1 MRRSWIIGAF
11 GFVALAANPGG
22 AQSRAIERCG
32 LRIPTSEQKGYA
44 GLPSGDVFCPLMA
57 DPKGLHSFLSYQ
69 RTVGEDDLLSTIG
82 SVGIADQF
90 GIARWNGSTPGN
102 GVQLSLAGGIF
113 AQFDLGTPS
122 YDLLNA
128 DYIVGLPLT
137 IRKDA
142 FSMRLRVYHQ
152 SSHLG
157 DEFLLRSEDPDR
169 VNLSFEAAEAI
180 VSVEGPLLR
189 LYGGGE
195 LLFHKSPDELETYVA
210 HGGAELRPLNSA
222 ISLGSAGGIR
232 PVAAIDLKASQEQE
246 WKPSIS
252 IRAGIEFERTRDAD
266 PPSRRWSLLF
276 ESYRGPSPYGQFF
289 AQKIQYFGIGAHFQ
303 L

>member
-1 MRRSWIIGAF
+1 MKSWILGIAGLS
-11 GFVALAANPGG
+11 GVAAQPMQ
-22 AQSRAIERCG
+22 AQSAAIERCG
-32 LRIPTSEQKGYA
+32 LRIATSESKGYA
-44 GLPSGDVFCPLMA
+44 GLPSGDIFCPLMA
-57 DPKGLHSFLSYQ
+57 DPKALRSFLSYQ
-69 RTVGEDDLLSTIG
+69 RTVGEDDALATIG

-90 GIARWNGSTPGN
+90 GISRWNGSTPGN
-102 GVQLSLAGGIF
+102 GVQLSLTGGVF
-113 AQFDLGTPS
+113 AQFDLGTTS

-128 DYIVGLPLT
+128 DYVVGLPLT
-137 IRKDA
+137 LRRDA
-142 FSMRLRVYHQ
+142 FSMRLRIYHQ

-157 DEFLLRSEDPDR
+157 DEFLLRSTDSGR

-180 VSVEGPLLR
+180 VSFEGPLLR

-195 LLFHKSPDELETYVA
+195 FLLNKSPDELETYVA
-210 HGGAELRPLNSA
+210 HGGAELRPLTSA
-222 ISLGSAGGIR
+222 ISLGAAGGIR
-232 PVAAIDLKASQEQE
+232 PVAAIDLKSSQEQD

-252 IRAGIEFERTRDAD
+252 IRAGIEFERTRGAD

-289 AQKIQYFGIGAHFQ
+289 AEKIQYFGLGAHFQ

>member
-1 MRRSWIIGAF
+1 MARSWIAC
-11 GFVALAANPGG
+11 FVGLAAASASQLP
-22 AQSRAIERCG
+22 AQSAAIERCG
-32 LRIPTSEQKGYA
+32 LRIPSSESKGYA

-69 RTVGEDDLLSTIG
+69 RTVGEDDSLSTIG

-102 GVQLSLAGGIF
+102 GVQLSISGGVF
-113 AQFDLGTPS
+113 AQFDLGAPS
-122 YDLLNA
+122 LDLLNA
-128 DYIVGLPLT
+128 DYVVGIPLT
-137 IRKDA
+137 IRRDA
-142 FSMRLRVYHQ
+142 FSMRLRIYHQ

-157 DEFLLRSEDPDR
+157 DEFLLRTTDSGR

-195 LLFHKSPDELETYVA
+195 LLFHKSPDDLERLVA
-210 HGGAELRPLNSA
+210 HGGAELRPLTSA
-222 ISLGSAGGIR
+222 ISLGSAGGVR
-232 PVAAIDLKASQEQE
+232 PVAAIDLKSSQEQD

-252 IRAGIEFERTRDAD
+252 IRAGIEFERTRGAD
-266 PPSRRWSLLF
+266 PPSRRWSLLL

-289 AQKIQYFGIGAHFQ
+289 AEKIQYFGLGAHFQ

>member
-1 MRRSWIIGAF
+1 MTRSWIACWF
-11 GFVALAANPGG
+11 GLAAAASPL
-22 AQSRAIERCG
+22 ASQSAAIERCG
-32 LRIPTSEQKGYA
+32 LRIPSSEQKGYA

-69 RTVGEDDLLSTIG
+69 RTIGEDDSLSTIG

-102 GVQLSLAGGIF
+102 GVQLSISGGVF

-122 YDLLNA
+122 LDLLNA
-128 DYIVGLPLT
+128 DYVVGIPLT
-137 IRKDA
+137 IRRDA
-142 FSMRLRVYHQ
+142 FSMRLRLYHQ

-157 DEFLLRSEDPDR
+157 DEFLLRTTDSGR

-180 VSVEGPLLR
+180 ISVEGPLLR

-195 LLFHKSPDELETYVA
+195 FLFHKSPDDLERLVA
-210 HGGAELRPLNSA
+210 HGGAELRPLTSA
-222 ISLGSAGGIR
+222 ISLGSAGGVR
-232 PVAAIDLKASQEQE
+232 PVAAIDLKSSQEQD

-252 IRAGIEFERTRDAD
+252 IRAGLEFERTRGAD
-266 PPSRRWSLLF
+266 PPSRRWSLLL

-289 AQKIQYFGIGAHFQ
+289 AEKIQYFGLGAHFQ